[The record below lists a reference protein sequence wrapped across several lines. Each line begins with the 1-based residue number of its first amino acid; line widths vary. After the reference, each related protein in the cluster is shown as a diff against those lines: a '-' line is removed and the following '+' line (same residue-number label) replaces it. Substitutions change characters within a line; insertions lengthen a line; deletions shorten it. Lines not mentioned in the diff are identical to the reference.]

1 MAPQRILIVED
12 DEALG
17 RELQDVLVGAGFSVP
32 HVPATGAR
40 ASELAAQTDPD
51 LVLMDLSV
59 NGEPDG
65 IEAARKISDERGVP
79 VVYLADPED
88 DALQERAK
96 ATANFGIVMKPVVA
110 RDLVEAMR
118 AALVRHKAL
127 RRLRASERQFVRTLR
142 SMADGVIMTELAGNI
157 TFLNP
162 TAEEITG
169 WPCAE
174 AEGRPLKEVFRI
186 RDRDGSEA
194 EALSPGT
201 DGREARLI
209 VLTRKSGEAVMI
221 EDNTAPIRDE
231 TGALTGLVVVFRE
244 GVRVA
249 GGGSESGA
257 RGGDGEHLVRMVES
271 IVDPMFT
278 MDANWRITYVNPQ
291 AAGYFGATRD
301 EILGRVFWD
310 DFPRSVR
317 ERYLPEFARA
327 LREFAPRHF
336 EFFHEAKARWFEVNA
351 YPFADGVLALF
362 KDITERRISE
372 EEQAKIEKLE
382 GLGFL
387 ARGFAHD
394 FNNLLTV
401 LLGNLSLATS
411 RVPEDADYRDDLV
424 AAKAATVQAQNL
436 VQQLLTFAKGGAPIK
451 KRVAIGR
458 VVESVMRECQ
468 VKRRERRV
476 NYFCNVEPGL
486 WDLHG
491 DESQLLRVLHNLIR
505 NAEQAMPSG
514 GDLMVHCKNLEAASA
529 LPDEALHL
537 DPDVDYVLLKVYD
550 DGEGIPEAIRHR
562 VFEPYFS
569 GWPDTNAS
577 GLGLTVCESIVKAHG
592 GFIVLDSRRGYG
604 TTVNVYL
611 PALGPASLVG
621 GGKGVAGEAPEAAG
635 TFAARA
641 GAAEGTR
648 SGGVREVSLVPRR
661 ILVLED
667 ESLIRELIARN
678 LSEAGYEVHQA
689 KEGASAVTAYKEAMQ
704 SHEAFDLV
712 LMDLSIP
719 EGIGGAEAME
729 HIRRIDPEVVAIVS
743 SGYSDDPVMANHE
756 KYGFSGVLPK
766 PYDPMDL
773 RKLVAEVLERSE
785 AQKA

>member
-1 MAPQRILIVED
+1 MTPQRILIVED
-12 DEALG
+12 DDALG
-17 RELQDVLVGAGFSVP
+17 RELQDTLVAAGFSVP
-32 HVPATGAR
+32 HVPATGSR
-40 ASELAAQTDPD
+40 AIELAGQIDPD
-51 LVLMDLSV
+51 LVLMDVSV
-59 NGEPDG
+59 NGDPDG
-65 IEAARKISDERGVP
+65 IAAAMQIGDERGV
-79 VVYLADPED
+79 VYLAGPED
-88 DALQERAK
+88 EKLQQRAR
-96 ATANFGIVMKPVVA
+96 ATTHFGFVTKPYVA
-110 RDLVEAMR
+110 RDLVETIR
-118 AALVRHKAL
+118 AALSRHESL
-127 RRLRASERQFVRTLR
+127 RRLEVSERRFVSTMR
-142 SMADGVIMTELAGNI
+142 SMADGVIMTDLAGNI
-157 TFLNP
+157 TYLNP

-169 WPCAE
+169 WTGEE
-174 AEGRPLKEVFRI
+174 ASGRPLKEVFHI

-194 EALSPGT
+194 DALPVGS
-201 DGREARLI
+201 DGRGGRSI
-209 VLTRKSGEAVMI
+209 VLTKKSGDAIII
-221 EDNTAPIRDE
+221 EDNTAPIRDDA
-231 TGALTGLVVVFRE
+231 GGLTGLVVVFRE
-244 GVRVA
+244 RVRR
-249 GGGSESGA
+249 GA
-257 RGGDGEHLVRMVES
+257 QGGDGFDDAREGEHLVRMVES

-278 MDANWRITYVNPQ
+278 MDSDWRITYVNQQ

-301 EILGRVFWD
+301 EVLGRVFWD

-317 ERYLPEFARA
+317 ERYLPEFTKT
-327 LREFAPRHF
+327 LRDFSPQHF
-336 EFFHEAKARWFEVNA
+336 EFFHEAKKSWFEVNS

-362 KDITERRISE
+362 KDITERKNSE

-411 RVPEDADYRDDLV
+411 RVPEDADYREDLV
-424 AAKAATVQAQNL
+424 TAKTATVQAQNL

-451 KRVAIGR
+451 RRIEIGR
-458 VVESVMRECQ
+458 VVESVVRECQ
-468 VKRRERRV
+468 VKRRERGV

-486 WDLHG
+486 WPLHG
-491 DESQLLRVLHNLIR
+491 DESQLLRMLHNLIR

-537 DPDVDYVLLKVYD
+537 DPDVDYMLIKVYD
-550 DGEGIPEAIRHR
+550 DGEGIAEAIRQR

-592 GFIVLDSRRGYG
+592 GFMVLDSREGYG

-611 PALGPASLVG
+611 PALGPASG
-621 GGKGVAGEAPEAAG
+621 DRGDEE
-635 TFAARA
+635 
-641 GAAEGTR
+641 GATR
-648 SGGVREVSLVPRR
+648 SGETAGKSPASTLIGGHSPAGIVREVSLVPQR

-667 ESLIRELIARN
+667 ELLIRELIARN
-678 LSEAGYEVHQA
+678 LTEAGYEVHQA
-689 KEGASAVTAYKEAMQ
+689 AEGASAVHAYKEAMR
-704 SHEAFDLV
+704 SHETFDLV

-719 EGIGGAEAME
+719 EGIGGAEAMAQ
-729 HIRRIDPEVVAIVS
+729 IRRIDPEVVAIVS

-766 PYDPMDL
+766 PYDPMEL
-773 RKLVAEVLERSE
+773 RRLVAEVIERRG
-785 AQKA
+785 APKA